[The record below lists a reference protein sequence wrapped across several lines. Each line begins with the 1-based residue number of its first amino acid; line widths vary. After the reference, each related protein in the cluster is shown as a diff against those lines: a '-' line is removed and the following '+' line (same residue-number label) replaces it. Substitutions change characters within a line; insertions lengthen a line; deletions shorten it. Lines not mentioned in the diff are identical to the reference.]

1 MTIMAEK
8 TNDTGENLDLR
19 VVTPEERKAEKE
31 RWRKMKYDLNQSIM
45 EEQYDPKLSISQNII
60 SILDAARRNPK
71 YQSEEFDRYGVS
83 KMKNLRQYDL
93 SNHPKGYDVRKNI
106 LLSDKSPEDVLNQYG
121 FHEYDKFWDEDKD
134 LKYFLQDADKEG
146 LDYDVKQH
154 LLDFLKSKKEGYQS
168 SGLIMNYGDYG
179 RSYL

>member
-1 MTIMAEK
+1 MAKETK
-8 TNDTGENLDLR
+8 DTRKNPDLR

-93 SNHPKGYDVRKNI
+93 FNHPKG
-106 LLSDKSPEDVLNQYG
+106 
-121 FHEYDKFWDEDKD
+121 EDKD
-134 LKYFLQDADKEG
+134 LKYFLQDADKER

-154 LLDFLKSKKEGYQS
+154 LLDFLNERQRQNAGGKIKDVYNRR
-168 SGLIMNYGDYG
+168 LI
-179 RSYL
+179 